1 MFVAGIEES
10 NWLLHGRVVCWHI
23 SISSTQTT
31 MSPVNKDISVYS
43 SLIHTPVIF
52 FPVLLLGVL
61 WAPWVCGL
69 VSVINSGKSLAFII
83 LNISPFLFSHSS
95 VSDVIHL
102 LYLCSYPTVLGYSF
116 YFFILSLIFCLESFI
131 YISSNS
137 LILSPTVSNILM
149 HPSKTFF
156 ISITLFLNSRIS
168 FWFFS

>member
-1 MFVAGIEES
+1 MLAHFYIFYTDNHVTCE
-10 NWLLHGRVVCWHI
+10 
-23 SISSTQTT
+23 Q
-31 MSPVNKDISVYS
+31 
-43 SLIHTPVIF
+43 IHFCLFLPNTYTCYF
-52 FPVLLLGVL
+52 LSCLLLGVL